1 MIPATFEAARLKAI
15 AAAPTLQEKIPFLSK
30 KHARCSP
37 TVARLVFSCGRQE
50 SAPLLFRQELPSLSS
65 GTRASIHV
73 CFQADIIAAALSHA
87 NRAHFS
93 GAFTPLHVFC
103 FVLSLQEIAVVF
115 HAFASVYPVPKLA
128 IKK

>member
-1 MIPATFEAARLKAI
+1 M
-15 AAAPTLQEKIPFLSK
+15 
-30 KHARCSP
+30 
-37 TVARLVFSCGRQE
+37 
-50 SAPLLFRQELPSLSS
+50 SS

-115 HAFASVYPVPKLA
+115 HVFASVYPVPKLA